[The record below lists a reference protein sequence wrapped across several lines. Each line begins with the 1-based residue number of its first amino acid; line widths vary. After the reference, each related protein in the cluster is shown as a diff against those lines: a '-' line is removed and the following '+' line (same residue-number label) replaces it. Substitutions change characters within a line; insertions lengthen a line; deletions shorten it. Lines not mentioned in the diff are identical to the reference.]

1 MRRAIETAPRDGKAI
16 LLEDDASGE
25 YAVARW
31 SAEVNGWVGES
42 REPIQIAATHWY
54 AMPPP
59 SWAHHVG
66 VFAFSSNQ
74 TRQPEV
80 CDPLREAVNPGP
92 VDAIEVWPMPVEDRP
107 VPRVPRRAAALLT
120 VATLAVMAL
129 VAVSL
134 GIPGGPAN
142 EVPQQ
147 VASLEQDIV
156 PQPRTDSD
164 GTRLAT
170 TAQTTGLATHSLE
183 NEQRPDTLADEL
195 AKAQRTIKELHL
207 QLRERASELAI
218 ARRETEMHAAQSGK
232 TADEKAQLKEAADS
246 TAALARDLAS
256 QLAMARREIE
266 ALAVPARDAS
276 AEAAQSKQAAES
288 AAAELRLS
296 LQQQRDRAEAL
307 ARDLASARREIDA
320 HATSARDASAAAT
333 QSKQAAESTADELR
347 LSLQQQRDRAEA
359 LARDLANARREID
372 AHATSARD
380 ASAEAAQIRQTAAST
395 AEELRL
401 SLRQQRDRA
410 EALALDLARARREID
425 AHATSARLASAEAAQ
440 GKQTAERTAE
450 ELRRSLQQE
459 RDRAAA
465 LANDLATARR
475 EIDAHAKL
483 SSKTAAE
490 MKQTRRHLQRKRD
503 RVFELDTAQLFS
515 VLRSAPETF
524 IWPRPLSGKILQDGR
539 LGLTRRSAK

>member
-31 SAEVNGWVGES
+31 SAEVNGWIGES

-59 SWAHHVG
+59 SWARHVG
-66 VFAFSSNQ
+66 VSAFSSNQ

-80 CDPLREAVNPGP
+80 RDPLREAVNAIR
-92 VDAIEVWPMPVEDRP
+92 VDAIEAWAMPVEDRP

-120 VATLAVMAL
+120 ITTLPVMAL

-134 GIPGGPAN
+134 GIPGGPAKVRAPLSQS

-147 VASLEQDIV
+147 AASLEQDIV

-164 GTRLAT
+164 GTRLPA
-170 TAQTTGLATHSLE
+170 TAQTTGLATQSLE
-183 NEQRPDTLADEL
+183 KEQGPDTLADEL
-195 AKAQRTIKELHL
+195 AKAQRTIRELNL

-232 TADEKAQLKEAADS
+232 TANEKAQLKEAADS

-256 QLAMARREIE
+256 QLAMTRREID
-266 ALAVPARDAS
+266 AHAAPARDAS

-288 AAAELRLS
+288 AEAELRLSLQQQRDRAEALARDLASAHREIDAHATLARDARAEAAQSKQAAESTADELRLS

-320 HATSARDASAAAT
+320 HATSARDASAAA
-333 QSKQAAESTADELR
+333 
-347 LSLQQQRDRAEA
+347 
-359 LARDLANARREID
+359 
-372 AHATSARD
+372 
-380 ASAEAAQIRQTAAST
+380 AQIKQTAEST
-395 AEELRL
+395 AEELQL

-410 EALALDLARARREID
+410 EALAWDLARARREID
-425 AHATSARLASAEAAQ
+425 AHATSARVASAEAAQ
-440 GKQTAERTAE
+440 SKQTAERTAE

-459 RDRAAA
+459 RDRAEA
-465 LANDLATARR
+465 LANDLAAARR

-483 SSKTAAE
+483 SSKAATE

-503 RVFELDTAQLFS
+503 SDFELDPLPLFR
-515 VLRSAPETF
+515 VFRSAP
-524 IWPRPLSGKILQDGR
+524 W
-539 LGLTRRSAK
+539 